1 MAEKTLRGRLEIFV
15 IASGDAGEN
24 ERMAANHDVPMLID
38 ERGGVF
44 SDFRL
49 IATPSGIEVDSEG
62 RGGARPLV
70 AGAPGIEAMIRA
82 SPKRARA
89 ASAV

>member
-1 MAEKTLRGRLEIFV
+1 MLRGRLEIFV

-44 SDFRL
+44 SISAYRN
-49 IATPSGIEVDSEG
+49 TERH
-62 RGGARPLV
+62 RGGFGGTGGVAAV

-82 SPKRARA
+82 SLKRARA